1 MKFEIFDVDVLGR
14 LGLIEVN
21 NKRMVTPNLLPVI
34 HPTSNLISAAELE
47 KFGAECIFTNAF
59 ILYQNTELRREV
71 LNKGIHKSLNFNG
84 LIATDSGAF
93 QQYMYNNKKFDLD
106 AETIETFQEEIGS
119 DFPVILDVPVQI
131 NDNYETAKSKVI
143 ITINRA
149 KDNVKRR
156 ARNDCYWF
164 GPIHGGYFQD
174 LLEKSII
181 EMSKLDFSVYAL
193 GGLVK
198 LLLDYRFDLVLKNLL
213 TVKSKSPP
221 NKPIHMFGL
230 GLPQFFSLAVG
241 CGCDLMDSAAYILF
255 AREERYFTLSTGT
268 KHLNELEEF
277 PCHCPIC
284 SDYTPK
290 ELKEC
295 NRDRRIELLAR
306 HNLYLSFSELKTI
319 RQSIREGNLWE
330 LIEQRVRI
338 HPNLV
343 KALQI
348 IKEYNPFIEKYEK
361 LYKNHGRLYSSSE
374 SFNRPLIYRYLNR
387 ISNDYRCPEGIKY
400 LLILPELD
408 VKGKNSPTFNHWMDF
423 LDENKQV
430 NRKQIHVVFFSLPYG
445 IIPLELAETFPMGQY
460 ESITPLDPSSC
471 RNSLKNTEFFLK
483 KYSKEYIK
491 GALLI
496 PKSYINQ
503 FGEVE
508 EFFEN
513 FLLKELKELT
523 KSNSGFNIS
532 IFNHIEQVIEFFKK
546 DCLK

>member
-1 MKFEIFDVDVLGR
+1 MKYEIFDVDILGR

-21 NKRMVTPNLLPVI
+21 NKKMVTPNLLPVI
-34 HPTSNLISAAELE
+34 HPISNLIPASELE

-59 ILYQNTELRREV
+59 ILYQNNELRNEV
-71 LNKGIHKSLNFNG
+71 IDKGIHRFLNFNG

-93 QQYMYNNKKFDLD
+93 QHYMYNNKKFELD
-106 AETIETFQEEIGS
+106 AKTIEIFQEEIGS

-131 NDNYETAKSKVI
+131 NDNYETAKSKVLT
-143 ITINRA
+143 TINRA
-149 KDNVKRR
+149 KENIKRR
-156 ARNDCYWF
+156 TSNDCYWF

-174 LLEKSII
+174 LLEKSIR
-181 EMSKLDFSVYAL
+181 EMSKLNFSIFAL

-198 LLLDYRFDLVLKNLL
+198 LLLDYRFDIVLKNLL
-213 TVKSKSPP
+213 LVKSKSPP

-255 AREERYFTLSTGT
+255 AKEERYFTLSTGT

-284 SDYTPK
+284 SNYTPK

-295 NRDRRIELLAR
+295 NKDRRTELLAR

-374 SFNRPLIYRYLNR
+374 SFNRPLIYRYWNR
-387 ISNDYRCPEGIKY
+387 ISNDYRCPEGVKY

-408 VKGKNSPTFNHWMDF
+408 VKGKNSPSVNQWMVF
-423 LDENKQV
+423 LNENI
-430 NRKQIHVVFFSLPYG
+430 QIHRKEIHIVFFSLSYG
-445 IIPLELAETFPMGQY
+445 IIPLELVETFPMGQS
-460 ESITPLDPSSC
+460 ESIDPLDLSSC
-471 RNSLKNTEFFLK
+471 RNNLRNTELFLKNYSK
-483 KYSKEYIK
+483 KYIK
-491 GALLI
+491 CAMLI
-496 PKSYINQ
+496 PESYINQ
-503 FGEVE
+503 YGEIE
-508 EFFEN
+508 EFPQN
-513 FLLKELKELT
+513 FIFKDLIKSSSELKV
-523 KSNSGFNIS
+523 S
-532 IFNHIEQVIEFFKK
+532 IFNHIEQIIEYFKK
-546 DCLK
+546 DC

>member
-1 MKFEIFDVDVLGR
+1 MKYEIFDVDILGR

-21 NKRMVTPNLLPVI
+21 NKKMVTPNLLPVI
-34 HPTSNLISAAELE
+34 HPISNLIPASELE

-59 ILYQNTELRREV
+59 ILYQNNELRNEV
-71 LNKGIHKSLNFNG
+71 IDKGIHRFLNFNG

-93 QQYMYNNKKFDLD
+93 QHYMYNNKKFELD
-106 AETIETFQEEIGS
+106 AKTIEIFQEEIGS

-131 NDNYETAKSKVI
+131 NDNYETAKSKVLT
-143 ITINRA
+143 TINRA
-149 KDNVKRR
+149 KENIKRR
-156 ARNDCYWF
+156 TSNDCYWF

-174 LLEKSII
+174 LLEKSIR
-181 EMSKLDFSVYAL
+181 EMSKLNFSIFAL

-198 LLLDYRFDLVLKNLL
+198 LLLDYRFDIVLKNLL
-213 TVKSKSPP
+213 LVKSKSPP

-255 AREERYFTLSTGT
+255 AKEDRYFTLSTGT

-284 SDYTPK
+284 SNYTPK

-295 NRDRRIELLAR
+295 NKDRRTELLAR

-374 SFNRPLIYRYLNR
+374 SFNRPLIYRYWNR
-387 ISNDYRCPEGIKY
+387 ISNDYRCPEGVKY

-408 VKGKNSPTFNHWMDF
+408 VKGKNSPSVNQWMVF
-423 LDENKQV
+423 LNENI
-430 NRKQIHVVFFSLPYG
+430 QIHRKEIHIVFFSLSYG
-445 IIPLELAETFPMGQY
+445 IIPLELVETFPMGQS
-460 ESITPLDPSSC
+460 ESIDPLDLSSC
-471 RNSLKNTEFFLK
+471 RNNLRNTELFLKNYSK
-483 KYSKEYIK
+483 KYIK
-491 GALLI
+491 CAMLI
-496 PKSYINQ
+496 PESYINQ
-503 FGEVE
+503 YGEIE
-508 EFFEN
+508 EFPQN
-513 FLLKELKELT
+513 FIFKDLIKSSSELKV
-523 KSNSGFNIS
+523 S
-532 IFNHIEQVIEFFKK
+532 IFNHIEQIIEYFKK
-546 DCLK
+546 DC